1 MSHSVTTA
9 NGSVNE
15 KQMGSKEMTTNT
27 LLVPFSFFGRRE
39 GNGWGVGV
47 GHLIEV
53 GPY

>member
-1 MSHSVTTA
+1 MGQSMRSRW
-9 NGSVNE
+9 
-15 KQMGSKEMTTNT
+15 GSKEMTANT